1 MITHRTHRVAA
12 LALRAVAPMVLLLGS
27 STATLGGTVIFDIT
41 SFADPPWSLTY
52 FNGFSGTVGQT
63 AVWPAEMGWQ
73 GSRIDIAFNLPPDT
87 PQTRNYRLRIV
98 TPLHFDQSFELRV
111 LAGES
116 LQTLSVVHS
125 EFIDTARVIV
135 ATIPPE
141 RFTPGQTN
149 WVRLEGV
156 GVRVGNG
163 QPPGIR
169 WTRWLLTRTDLAD
182 DPDTFRLGQLQRTTF
197 YLLDA
202 ITPSGLVRDFLP
214 LSPDDTPFSPATP
227 DAAGFALL
235 GLCAA
240 DDLGLIDFAEPLV
253 EQILSAY
260 AGHVPGVTP
269 ARNVHGHFRHWL
281 DPDTGQPAAGWPTE
295 YTTIGSALL
304 VSGALFTANH
314 FHDNATI
321 RTLADELYATTSF
334 DSMIHPALDGRI
346 YAATDAAGNG
356 LGSVRPWNEYALIVT
371 LALREPVHPR
381 AGAIQSLWLDLTQTP
396 TILYADIPT
405 LTDNAGAYA
414 PAFWVHQQHFFSA
427 DFASNPLF
435 EQFLRNQQRADALYC
450 ADVLG
455 QPYRYGLTAGV
466 VPGGYHADRIQ
477 DHRNVYS
484 PEAVAAF
491 GDFDTLLEF
500 AEDQPPASDPRF
512 RYGLTRVSGIDPT
525 WVPPDAALV
534 DHLFLMFGL
543 VEQVRP
549 LFFKQRQPFQ
559 TDADDD
565 GIADAYDNCPATWNP
580 RQSDA
585 DGDGL
590 GDACDCGSPPADFDH
605 DNDVDLLDASAWDRC
620 AGSGSPSEE
629 SCLCLDADGDHV
641 VRAAELLAAVGCLS
655 TSGPDVPADPQCGP

>member
-1 MITHRTHRVAA
+1 MIFSRRYAAVTFARAMAAGCAIA
-12 LALRAVAPMVLLLGS
+12 LAAGTPS
-27 STATLGGTVIFDIT
+27 LGGTVVFDVT

-52 FNGFSGTVGQT
+52 FSGFTGTVGQT

-73 GSRIDIAFNLPPDT
+73 GSRIDIAFNLPPES

-111 LAGES
+111 LAGSS

-125 EFIDTARVIV
+125 EYVDTARVLT
-135 ATIPPE
+135 ATIPPGL
-141 RFTPGQTN
+141 FVPGQTN
-149 WVRLEGV
+149 WLRLEGV
-156 GVRVGNG
+156 GVLVGDG

-169 WTRWLLTRTDLAD
+169 WTRWLLTRTDLPD
-182 DPDTFRLGQLQRTTF
+182 DEDTFRTGQLQRTTF
-197 YLLDA
+197 FLLDA
-202 ITPSGLVRDFLP
+202 ITPGGLVRDFLP

-240 DDLGLIDFAEPLV
+240 DHLGVISFAEPLV

-260 AGHVPGVTP
+260 AGHTPGITP
-269 ARNVHGHFRHWL
+269 LRNVKGHFWHWL
-281 DPDTGQPAAGWPTE
+281 DPDTGQAAAGWPNE

-304 VSGALFTANH
+304 VSGALFAANH

-321 RTLADELYATTSF
+321 RALADELSVTTSF

-346 YAATDAAGNG
+346 YAATDAAGNE
-356 LGSVRPWNEYALIVT
+356 LFGSVHPWNEYALIVT

-381 AGAIQSLWLDLTQTP
+381 ASAIRSLWLDPTQLP

-405 LTDNAGAYA
+405 LTDNPGAYA

-427 DFASNPLF
+427 DFTSNPLF

-466 VPGGYHADRIQ
+466 VPGGYHADRIN
-477 DHRNVYS
+477 DHRNVYA

-500 AEDQPPASDPRF
+500 AEDQPPDSDPRF
-512 RYGLTRVSGIDPT
+512 RYGLTRVSGTDPT
-525 WVPPDAALV
+525 WIPPDAALV

-543 VEQVRP
+543 VEQADP
-549 LFFKQRQPFQ
+549 LFFRQRQPFQ

-565 GIADAYDNCPATWNP
+565 GIADAYDNCPAAWNP
-580 RQSDA
+580 HQSDR
-585 DGDGL
+585 DGDGI

-605 DNDVDLLDASAWDRC
+605 DSDVDLLDAAAWQRC
-620 AGSGSPSEE
+620 ASAAPADEG
-629 SCLCLDADGDHV
+629 CLCLDADGDHAV
-641 VRAAELLAAVGCLS
+641 SPAELLAAIGCLN